1 MGDAPLC
8 VSSRAAWHER
18 EERERDAIYLDAV
31 LELGVVV
38 HLAAEVDD
46 DEVLRVILL
55 KKASHV

>member
-1 MGDAPLC
+1 MQYGT
-8 VSSRAAWHER
+8 SKTGER
-18 EERERDAIYLDAV
+18 GGAIYLDAV

>member
-1 MGDAPLC
+1 VQHGT
-8 VSSRAAWHER
+8 S
-18 EERERDAIYLDAV
+18 ERERERGDAIYLDAV